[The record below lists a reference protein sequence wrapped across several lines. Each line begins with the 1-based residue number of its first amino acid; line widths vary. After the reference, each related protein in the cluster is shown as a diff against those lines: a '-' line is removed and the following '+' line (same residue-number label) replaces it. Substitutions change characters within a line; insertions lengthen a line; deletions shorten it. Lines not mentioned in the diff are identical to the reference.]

1 LKSFGD
7 GAEPLQEAVVAATDL
22 RVFEERISN
31 EFAQNHLR
39 MILSQTERDVA
50 SLTGQVTAN
59 GSQQPRVEC
68 VLEPSGD
75 ANADQPSQDQE
86 QNIIIEPTDVAD
98 VRRVTSRVGEEGP
111 SGSANDQ
118 VLPSQRGQ
126 RGRPRKR
133 KRGRPAKD
141 KD

>member
-1 LKSFGD
+1 MKSFGD
-7 GAEPLQEAVVAATDL
+7 GAELLHEATEAATDL

-31 EFAQNHLR
+31 NFAQNHLR
-39 MILSQTERDVA
+39 MILSQAERDVA
-50 SLTGQVTAN
+50 SLAGQDTAN

-68 VLEPSGD
+68 VLEPSGN
-75 ANADQPSQDQE
+75 ANEDQPNRDQE
-86 QNIIIEPTDVAD
+86 QDIIVESTDVGD
-98 VRRVTSRVGEEGP
+98 VRRVTSRVAEEGP
-111 SGSANDQ
+111 SGTANDQ
-118 VLPSQRGQ
+118 VLPSLRCQ